1 MEFQPTPGAYAA
13 VDPFKPSISFSIKK
27 ILGSQRAPR
36 EDIDLNS
43 PPPPRVAISARR
55 HGAIRPPTDT
65 MFGPMYAPAADSRIS
80 RTALSEIRLPPPHE
94 LRAPRSELPP
104 DNWIPQPADSPI
116 RLPLPHDFQH
126 AQGDSQ
132 SHWSNRPPAAR
143 MDTTS
148 TNSRQ
153 HNTSHY
159 QNSEFRSRRRS
170 RSLSYRSRGRHRP
183 RSPPLSL
190 RDSSPR
196 VGSSRAIEQLRQKR
210 NFRSRHQSRSP
221 SPSVERNRE
230 SRERSPPQRRRRSR
244 SRSRSPV
251 RSRRRNRSGRRSSSS
266 SSLSDA
272 SMAFP
277 LFSPSVPVLVPP
289 PQSLPSAPIQPDSLK
304 SSSNSRRSRSARAR
318 SRTPIIPPHSPVLI
332 PIVPPQ
338 SPPLPSLSTESGDEY
353 RLPLPPTRNS
363 TSQPPL
369 PEPDF
374 PTSYPLVSSTPS
386 AIVEEKVL
394 PPRHYEYPLSP
405 VHEKTDASA
414 SVSSRRSAV
423 SESFDERRPVGQW
436 DSFESVHLMTY
447 VAAFALDT
455 LPRQLYLHFLLRLP
469 YMYYS
474 RVTRI
479 FEEAEMSM
487 PQIKQGILEA
497 AIQLK
502 EPVKDVADAWVLEP
516 VESAQYSK
524 LQNTWQ
530 SFIDSL
536 MREWKTLNI
545 ISVLLLS

>member
-1 MEFQPTPGAYAA
+1 MEYQPTPDAFTA

-27 ILGSQRAPR
+27 ILGSQRAPQG
-36 EDIDLNS
+36 DTDLNS
-43 PPPPRVAISARR
+43 PPPRVAISTRR
-55 HGAIRPPTDT
+55 RGE
-65 MFGPMYAPAADSRIS
+65 F
-80 RTALSEIRLPPPHE
+80 
-94 LRAPRSELPP
+94 RAPRSELPP
-104 DNWIPQPADSPI
+104 DNWTPQASDSPIRPYGSPIRLPRPYDSPI

-126 AQGDSQ
+126 VQGDLQ
-132 SHWSNRPPAAR
+132 SHQSNRPPAVI
-143 MDTTS
+143 MDALS

-153 HNTSHY
+153 RNTSHY

-170 RSLSYRSRGRHRP
+170 RSSSPSDRSRGRRRP

-190 RDSSPR
+190 RDSSLR
-196 VGSSRAIEQLRQKR
+196 IGSSRANERVRQKR

-221 SPSVERNRE
+221 SPSVEWN
-230 SRERSPPQRRRRSR
+230 RERSPSQGRRRSR

-251 RSRRRNRSGRRSSSS
+251 RSRRSRSTRRSRSS
-266 SSLSDA
+266 SSLSAVRA
-272 SMAFP
+272 SMA
-277 LFSPSVPVLVPP
+277 LFYESPRLVATEPPPPTTILPPSGVPVLVPP
-289 PQSLPSAPIQPDSLK
+289 PSSLPSPIIIQPSSLR
-304 SSSNSRRSRSARAR
+304 SSSDSRRPSSERSRSARAHY
-318 SRTPIIPPHSPVLI
+318 RTPPPIIPPHSPVLI
-332 PIVPPQ
+332 TIEPPH
-338 SPPLPSLSTESGDEY
+338 
-353 RLPLPPTRNS
+353 S

-369 PEPDF
+369 PEADF
-374 PTSYPLVSSTPS
+374 PTSYPSVSSTPS
-386 AIVEEKVL
+386 AIVKETEVPDYGAMS
-394 PPRHYEYPLSP
+394 PPHHYEYPLSS
-405 VHEKTDASA
+405 VHEKIDASA
-414 SVSSRRSAV
+414 SVSSLQNAV

-487 PQIKQGILEA
+487 PQIKKGILEA

-502 EPVKDVADAWVLEP
+502 EPVADAWNLEP
-516 VESAQYSK
+516 VESVQYSR
-524 LQNTWQ
+524 LQDMWQ

-545 ISVLLLS
+545 ISVLLLSYVHVMIYPL